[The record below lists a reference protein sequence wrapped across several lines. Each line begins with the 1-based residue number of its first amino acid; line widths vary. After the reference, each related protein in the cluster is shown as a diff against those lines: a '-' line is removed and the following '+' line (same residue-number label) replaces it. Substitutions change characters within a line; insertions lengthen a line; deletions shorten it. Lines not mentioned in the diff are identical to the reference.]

1 MTQPCLKHID
11 TTITF
16 RNLRLRDFY
25 AFNQMLTEKWT
36 LGKCPN
42 MSNLGKSVAGLFIYS
57 MHLRRIRKH
66 FSSHQHI
73 PYRFCGYSLGNKE
86 KKL

>member
-42 MSNLGKSVAGLFIYS
+42 MSNLGKSVAGLSYIFYAS
-57 MHLRRIRKH
+57 
-66 FSSHQHI
+66 
-73 PYRFCGYSLGNKE
+73 
-86 KKL
+86 